1 MSTQYRLRISC
12 LPLLGLI
19 MMAILANLAWAKDD
33 RITLAG
39 PSAAVSF
46 PLAYLVATGGLD
58 HLADEVEFRLWS
70 TPDQLRTLAMDGQ
83 ADFMAMPSNVIANLN
98 QRGAPVQLVNI
109 STWGILWIV
118 SRGEAADSL
127 AALKGQ
133 EIVMPFRGDMPDIVF
148 NTLAEQQGLDTK
160 ADFDL
165 RYVAT
170 PVDAMQ
176 LLLSRQADHV
186 VLAEP
191 AISMALNK
199 ANTLPTSLVAP
210 ELTRSLSLQD
220 EWGRVFE
227 RAPEMPQ
234 AGIAAVGK
242 ASRDR
247 ALIAAVN
254 QAYDEALQQCL
265 AEPTPCAEAIAP
277 LLGGRLSVKAIADA
291 LAVSPLHTK
300 AAPQAR
306 DELEFFYRTLADRQ
320 PALIGGQLP
329 DESFYQWPNAQ

>member
-1 MSTQYRLRISC
+1 MSAQHRLRIPFV
-12 LPLLGLI
+12 LLLGLVVLTLTER
-19 MMAILANLAWAKDD
+19 MAWAKEDSL
-33 RITLAG
+33 TLAG

-70 TPDQLRTLAMDGQ
+70 TPDQLRTLAMEGQ
-83 ADFMAMPSNVIANLN
+83 ADFMAMPSNVIANLH
-98 QRGAPVQLVNI
+98 QRGAPVKLVNI

-118 SRGEAADSL
+118 SSAAPVDSL
-127 AALKGQ
+127 AALKGE

-148 NTLAEQQGLDTK
+148 HTLAEQQGLDPK
-160 ADFDL
+160 ADFQL

-176 LLLSRQADHV
+176 LLLARQAEHV

-199 ANTLPTSLVAP
+199 ANSLPTSLVAP
-210 ELTRSLSLQD
+210 ELTRALSLQR

-227 RAPEMPQ
+227 RTPEMPQ
-234 AGIAAVGK
+234 AGIAAVGG

-247 ALIAAVN
+247 ELIAAMN
-254 QAYDEALQQCL
+254 HAYDEALRACL
-265 AEPTPCAEAIAP
+265 AAPEACAETIAP
-277 LLGGRLSVKAIADA
+277 LLGGRLSVAAIADS

-300 AAPQAR
+300 TASEAR
-306 DELEFFYRTLADRQ
+306 AELDFFYRILHERQ

-329 DESFYQWPNAQ
+329 DESFYRWPNAQ